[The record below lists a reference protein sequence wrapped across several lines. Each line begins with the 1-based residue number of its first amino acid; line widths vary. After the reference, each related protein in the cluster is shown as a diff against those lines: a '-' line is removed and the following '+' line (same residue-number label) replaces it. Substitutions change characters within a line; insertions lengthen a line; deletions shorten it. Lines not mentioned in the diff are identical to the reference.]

1 MAIFDY
7 TKLNAR
13 QIIDGISR
21 GDFTSVE
28 VAESLIEQAEAWEE
42 INSLVN
48 FDVDRFLLLAEKAD
62 KQQKE

>member
-1 MAIFDY
+1 MAILDY

-13 QIIDGISR
+13 QIIDGISG

-28 VAESLIEQAEAWEE
+28 VAEGLIEQAKAWEA

-48 FDVDRFLLLAEKAD
+48 FDVDGFLLLAE
-62 KQQKE
+62 

>member
-1 MAIFDY
+1 MDY

-13 QIIDGISR
+13 QIIDGISK

-28 VAESLIEQAEAWEE
+28 VAQSLIEQAETWED

-48 FDVDRFLLLAEKAD
+48 FDVERFLLLAEKTF
-62 KQQKE
+62 KPIELFH

>member
-13 QIIDGISR
+13 QIIDGISK
-21 GDFTSVE
+21 GEFTSVGL
-28 VAESLIEQAEAWEE
+28 AEGFIEQAKAWEA

-62 KQQKE
+62 KKQ